1 MLPQDRK
8 NKILEILR
16 DKQAFKTSEFIDT
29 FKVSNETIRRD
40 LEDLEQQKR
49 LIRVHGGA
57 IPVVEYPVQELNFMK
72 RSEIYIE
79 EKQEIAETVMHFIQ
93 EQDCIAMDVSTTNTE
108 IAKKLVT
115 TFDKLTI
122 LTNSIEIM
130 MILSQNPNFSIIV
143 PGGILRNDELAIV
156 GDIAET
162 GVNQFN
168 IHLFLMSISGI
179 SLQSGLTDYGFG
191 EVVLK
196 KKILKNS
203 KNTLLVADHSKF
215 TQVAFQKVCNIHQIN
230 GIVTDS
236 NIDHIIEKKYLDHSI
251 NIYHKKN
258 LHHYNQLS
266 L

>member
-49 LIRVHGGA
+49 LVRVHGGA

-79 EKQEIAETVMHFIQ
+79 EKQEIAETVMHFIK

-143 PGGILRNDELAIV
+143 PGGILRNEELAIV

-162 GVNQFN
+162 GVSQFN

-196 KKILKNS
+196 KKIHKNS
-203 KNTLLVADHSKF
+203 KQTLIVADHSKF
-215 TQVAFQKVCNIHQIN
+215 KQVAFQKICNIDQVD
-230 GIVTDS
+230 GIITDS
-236 NIDHIIEKKYLDHSI
+236 GIDKAITEVYEEAGIRVIHEGNVAKI
-251 NIYHKKN
+251 NE
-258 LHHYNQLS
+258 
-266 L
+266 